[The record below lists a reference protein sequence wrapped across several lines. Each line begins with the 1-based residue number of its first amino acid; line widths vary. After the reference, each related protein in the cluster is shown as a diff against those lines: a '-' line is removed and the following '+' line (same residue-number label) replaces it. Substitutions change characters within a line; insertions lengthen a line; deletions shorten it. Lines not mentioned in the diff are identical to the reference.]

1 MRVAGRAPAGTGHEP
16 RRPSRR
22 RNAALGLAALASAL
36 LAPAA
41 LAQEAL
47 PRQVSAYVATR
58 GAVTATRTASVTVEP
73 ARDAMVAAGVSG
85 QVARVLVRDGG
96 AVAEGQVVI
105 QIDDANL
112 RLQVENARIAVE
124 SARINLSAAER
135 ASQEGAGQAQAALQA
150 AEASLELARRQLEE
164 ARQLHAAGAVAA
176 TELAALEAQYAQAQ
190 SAVQQARDAVA
201 RSGRVDAEE
210 LELRRLQVR
219 QAENQLAQAQR
230 ALADAQVRAPFAG
243 TVAQVLYEEGE
254 FLPAGSP
261 AFRLVDDQTQLARF
275 SVPPQDAQA
284 LLASGLVHVP
294 YGGLDYAAQVSGSSA
309 VPGQARL
316 VDMTAV
322 IYPSRT
328 RIPNGTVT
336 TMPYEVPL
344 AEGVVVPV
352 SALRYAAGEARV
364 FVVEEGVAR
373 ERRVVVLAEGAGRAV
388 VEGVAEGELVIDP
401 LPADLLAGSPVTV
414 LNEVGRQ

>member
-1 MRVAGRAPAGTGHEP
+1 VRTRTP
-16 RRPSRR
+16 
-22 RNAALGLAALASAL
+22 LAATALAL
-36 LAPAA
+36 LTAAA

-47 PRQVSAYVATR
+47 PRQVSATAAVR

-85 QVARVLVRDGG
+85 QVARVLVREGG
-96 AVAEGQVVI
+96 AVTAGQVVI

-124 SARINLSAAER
+124 SARVSLAAAER
-135 ASQEGAGQAQAALQA
+135 ASQEGADQARAALQA
-150 AEASLELARRQLEE
+150 AEANLEVVQRQLEE
-164 ARQLHAAGAVAA
+164 ARQLHAVGAVAA
-176 TELAALEAQYAQAQ
+176 ADIAALEAQHAQAL

-219 QAENQLAQAQR
+219 QAEVQLAQAER
-230 ALADAQVRAPFAG
+230 ALAEAQVRAPFAG
-243 TVAQVLYEEGE
+243 TVAQVMVEEGE
-254 FLPAGSP
+254 FIAAGQP
-261 AFRLVDDQTQLARF
+261 AFRLVDSETQVARF

-284 LLASGLVHVP
+284 LLAAGMVHIP

-328 RIPNGTVT
+328 RIPNGTVV

-344 AEGVVVPV
+344 AEGVVVPAT
-352 SALRYAAGEARV
+352 ALRYVAGEARV
-364 FVVEEGVAR
+364 LVVEDGVAR
-373 ERRVVVLAEGAGRAV
+373 ERRVVVLAEGSGRAV
-388 VEGVAEGELVIDP
+388 VEGVAEGELVVDA
-401 LPADLLAGSPVTV
+401 LPADLIAGSRVTV
-414 LNEVGRQ
+414 VGEAERR

>member
-1 MRVAGRAPAGTGHEP
+1 MRTRTP
-16 RRPSRR
+16 
-22 RNAALGLAALASAL
+22 LAATALAL
-36 LAPAA
+36 LTAAA

-47 PRQVSAYVATR
+47 PRQVSATAAVR

-85 QVARVLVRDGG
+85 QVARVLVREGG
-96 AVAEGQVVI
+96 AVTAGQVVI

-124 SARINLSAAER
+124 SARVSLAAAER
-135 ASQEGAGQAQAALQA
+135 ASQEGADQARAALQA
-150 AEASLELARRQLEE
+150 AEANLEVVQRQLEE
-164 ARQLHAAGAVAA
+164 ARQLHAVGAVAA
-176 TELAALEAQYAQAQ
+176 ADIAALEAQHAQAL

-219 QAENQLAQAQR
+219 QAEVQLAQAER
-230 ALADAQVRAPFAG
+230 ALAEAQVRAPFAG
-243 TVAQVLYEEGE
+243 TVAQVMVEEGE
-254 FLPAGSP
+254 FIAAGQP
-261 AFRLVDDQTQLARF
+261 AFRLVDSETQVARF

-284 LLASGLVHVP
+284 LLAAGMVHIP

-328 RIPNGTVT
+328 RIPNGTVV

-344 AEGVVVPV
+344 AEGVVVPAT
-352 SALRYAAGEARV
+352 ALRYVAGEARV
-364 FVVEEGVAR
+364 LVVEDGVAR
-373 ERRVVVLAEGAGRAV
+373 ERRVVVLAEGSGRAV
-388 VEGVAEGELVIDP
+388 VEGVAEGELVVDP
-401 LPADLLAGSPVTV
+401 LPADLIAGSRVTV
-414 LNEVGRQ
+414 VGEAERR

>member
-1 MRVAGRAPAGTGHEP
+1 MRTRTP
-16 RRPSRR
+16 
-22 RNAALGLAALASAL
+22 LAATALAL
-36 LAPAA
+36 LTAAA

-47 PRQVSAYVATR
+47 PRQVSATAAVR

-85 QVARVLVRDGG
+85 QVARVLVREGG
-96 AVAEGQVVI
+96 AVTAGQVVI

-124 SARINLSAAER
+124 SARVSLAAAER
-135 ASQEGAGQAQAALQA
+135 ASQEGADQARAALQA
-150 AEASLELARRQLEE
+150 AEASLEVVQRQLEE
-164 ARQLHAAGAVAA
+164 ARQLHAVGAVAA
-176 TELAALEAQYAQAQ
+176 ADIVALEAQHAQAL

-219 QAENQLAQAQR
+219 QAEVQLAQAER
-230 ALADAQVRAPFAG
+230 ALAEAQVRAPFAG
-243 TVAQVLYEEGE
+243 TVAQVMVEEGE
-254 FLPAGSP
+254 FIAAGQP
-261 AFRLVDDQTQLARF
+261 AFRLVDSETQVARF

-284 LLASGLVHVP
+284 LLAAGMVHIP

-328 RIPNGTVT
+328 RIPNGTVV

-344 AEGVVVPV
+344 AEGVVVPAT
-352 SALRYAAGEARV
+352 ALRYVAGEARV
-364 FVVEEGVAR
+364 LVVEDGVAR
-373 ERRVVVLAEGAGRAV
+373 ERRVVVLAEGSGRAV
-388 VEGVAEGELVIDP
+388 VEGVAEGELVVDP
-401 LPADLLAGSPVTV
+401 LPADLIAGSRVTV
-414 LNEVGRQ
+414 VGEAERR

>member
-1 MRVAGRAPAGTGHEP
+1 MRTRTP
-16 RRPSRR
+16 
-22 RNAALGLAALASAL
+22 LAATALAL
-36 LAPAA
+36 LTAAA

-47 PRQVSAYVATR
+47 PRQVSATAAVR

-85 QVARVLVRDGG
+85 QVARVLVREGG
-96 AVAEGQVVI
+96 AVTAGQVVI

-124 SARINLSAAER
+124 SARVSLAAAER
-135 ASQEGAGQAQAALQA
+135 ASQEGADQARAGLQA
-150 AEASLELARRQLEE
+150 AEASLEVVQRQLDE
-164 ARQLHAAGAVAA
+164 ARQLHAVGAVAA
-176 TELAALEAQYAQAQ
+176 ADIAALEAQHAQAL

-219 QAENQLAQAQR
+219 QAEVQLAQAER
-230 ALADAQVRAPFAG
+230 ALAEAQVRAPFAG
-243 TVAQVLYEEGE
+243 TVAQVMVEEGE
-254 FLPAGSP
+254 FIAAGQP
-261 AFRLVDDQTQLARF
+261 AFRLVDSETQVARF

-284 LLASGLVHVP
+284 LLAAGMVHIP

-328 RIPNGTVT
+328 RIPNGTVV

-344 AEGVVVPV
+344 AEGVVVPAT
-352 SALRYAAGEARV
+352 ALRYVAGEARV
-364 FVVEEGVAR
+364 LVVEDGVAR
-373 ERRVVVLAEGAGRAV
+373 ERRVVVLAEGSGRAV
-388 VEGVAEGELVIDP
+388 VEGVAEGELVVDP
-401 LPADLLAGSPVTV
+401 LPADLIAGSRVTV
-414 LNEVGRQ
+414 VGEAERR

>member
-1 MRVAGRAPAGTGHEP
+1 VRTRTP
-16 RRPSRR
+16 
-22 RNAALGLAALASAL
+22 LAATALAL
-36 LAPAA
+36 LTAAA

-47 PRQVSAYVATR
+47 PRQVSATAAVR

-85 QVARVLVRDGG
+85 QVARVLVREGG
-96 AVAEGQVVI
+96 AVTAGQVVI

-124 SARINLSAAER
+124 SARVSLAAAER
-135 ASQEGAGQAQAALQA
+135 ASQEGADQARAALQA
-150 AEASLELARRQLEE
+150 AEASLEVVQRQLEE
-164 ARQLHAAGAVAA
+164 ARQLHAVGAELAA
-176 TELAALEAQYAQAQ
+176 ADIAALEAQHAQAL

-219 QAENQLAQAQR
+219 QAEVQLAQAER
-230 ALADAQVRAPFAG
+230 ALAEAQVRAPFAG
-243 TVAQVLYEEGE
+243 TVAQVMVEEGE
-254 FLPAGSP
+254 FIAAGQP
-261 AFRLVDDQTQLARF
+261 AFRLVDSETQVARF

-284 LLASGLVHVP
+284 LLAAGMVHIP

-328 RIPNGTVT
+328 RIPNGTVV

-344 AEGVVVPV
+344 AEGVVVPAT
-352 SALRYAAGEARV
+352 ALRYVAGEARV
-364 FVVEEGVAR
+364 LVVEDGVAR
-373 ERRVVVLAEGAGRAV
+373 ERRVVVLAEGSGRAV
-388 VEGVAEGELVIDP
+388 VEGVAEGELVVDP
-401 LPADLLAGSPVTV
+401 LPADLIAGSRVTV
-414 LNEVGRQ
+414 VGEAERR

>member
-1 MRVAGRAPAGTGHEP
+1 VRTRTP
-16 RRPSRR
+16 
-22 RNAALGLAALASAL
+22 LAATALAL
-36 LAPAA
+36 LTAAA

-47 PRQVSAYVATR
+47 PRQVSATAAVR

-85 QVARVLVRDGG
+85 QVARVLVREGG
-96 AVAEGQVVI
+96 AVTAGQVVI

-124 SARINLSAAER
+124 SARVSLAAAER
-135 ASQEGAGQAQAALQA
+135 ASQEGADQARAALQA
-150 AEASLELARRQLEE
+150 AEANLEVVQRQLEE
-164 ARQLHAAGAVAA
+164 ARQLHAVGAVAA
-176 TELAALEAQYAQAQ
+176 ADIAALEAQHAQAL

-219 QAENQLAQAQR
+219 QAEVQLAQAER
-230 ALADAQVRAPFAG
+230 ALAEAQVRAPFAG
-243 TVAQVLYEEGE
+243 AVAQVMVEEGE
-254 FLPAGSP
+254 FIAAGQP
-261 AFRLVDDQTQLARF
+261 AFRLVDSETQVARF

-284 LLASGLVHVP
+284 LLAAGMVHIP

-328 RIPNGTVT
+328 RIPNGTVV

-344 AEGVVVPV
+344 AEGVVVPAT
-352 SALRYAAGEARV
+352 ALRYVAGEARV
-364 FVVEEGVAR
+364 LVVEDGVAR
-373 ERRVVVLAEGAGRAV
+373 ERRVVVLAEGSGRAV
-388 VEGVAEGELVIDP
+388 VEGVAEGELVVDP
-401 LPADLLAGSPVTV
+401 LPADLIAGSRVTV
-414 LNEVGRQ
+414 VGEAERR